1 MLQQADKKMAPA
13 GLVKGRFMAWIVA
26 APAAGRRFARGA
38 ATVSPSRAVRLCAL
52 CLLCLLMGSLLGG
65 CAWLSAKQSQLAL
78 RPTPGRP
85 AGLAADSVLF
95 RPGDVRWLVQ
105 VAPAGS
111 ADPAR
116 PDQLALWWLP
126 HANPDAPTLLY
137 LHGTF
142 RNLYQNLSKID
153 ALREAGYSIVAV
165 DYRGWGDST
174 VIVPDEETITA
185 DARAAWAE
193 VQRRQPDAARRVI
206 FGHSLGGAVAVRLA
220 STLHAVRAGGNDYA
234 ALVLEST
241 FTRLPDVAAAAGFW
255 GRVAAAATG
264 LEFDSLSRIGRIDA
278 PLLMLH
284 GTADRTV
291 PVELGRR
298 LRDAAPAGVRWLE
311 ISGGSHSRLH
321 EDASAV
327 YQGALTHV
335 LDTTKSRPA
344 TPSRANSQ

>member
-1 MLQQADKKMAPA
+1 MAPT
-13 GLVKGRFMAWIVA
+13 GLLKGRSMATIVA
-26 APAAGRRFARGA
+26 APHAGSGWARRATAARRARS
-38 ATVSPSRAVRLCAL
+38 VLLFAL
-52 CLLCLLMGSLLGG
+52 CLCLGPLLGG

-95 RPGDVRWLVQ
+95 RPGDVRWL
-105 VAPAGS
+105 APVPSTG
-111 ADPAR
+111 PAR

-153 ALREAGYSIVAV
+153 ALRDAGYSIVAV
-165 DYRGWGDST
+165 DYRGWGEST
-174 VIVPDEETITA
+174 VVVPNEDTITA
-185 DARAAWAE
+185 DARLAWTE
-193 VQRRQPDAARRVI
+193 VQRRQPDPARRVI

-220 STLHAVRAGGNDYA
+220 STLHAVRAGGSDYA

-241 FTRLPDVAAAAGFW
+241 FTKLPDVATAAGFW
-255 GRVAAAATG
+255 GRIAAATTT
-264 LEFDSLSRIGRIDA
+264 LEFDSLSRIGHIDA

-298 LRDAAPAGVRWLE
+298 LRDAAPAGVRWVE
-311 ISGGSHSRLH
+311 VPGGSHSRLH
-321 EDASAV
+321 SDAPAV
-327 YQGALTHV
+327 YQEALAQLLHS
-335 LDTTKSRPA
+335 TKSRPA
-344 TPSRANSQ
+344 TPSRASSP